1 MESYYGETFPPTK
14 LYFQKLTWKDLDV
27 LKDKKI
33 LFKPRKSLFKK
44 IPIRSYISSLKD
56 GKVIVECI
64 TLS

>member
-1 MESYYGETFPPTK
+1 MESYYLEMFPSTK
-14 LYFQKLTWKDLDV
+14 LYFQKLTWNDSEV
-27 LKDKKI
+27 LKEKKI
-33 LFKPRKSLFKK
+33 LFKLKTSLSKK